1 MNLILVIGTRRIYV
15 DIRHINAPT
24 TIDGIKELIA
34 PDVGI
39 PAKDQCIL
47 QKYPWPIGYK
57 EMRGEQTLGEC
68 GIITPNVQLFV
79 YSSTDPVVMRVRDYE
94 EREREMREIRE
105 RLTQIFLRQLLR
117 ERLNRKKPE
126 DPSKKI

>member
-39 PAKDQCIL
+39 PAEDQCIL
-47 QKYPWPIGYK
+47 LEYPGPTGYK

-68 GIITPNVQLFV
+68 GIITPNVQLFLWP
-79 YSSTDPVVMRVRDYE
+79 STDPVVMRVRDYE
-94 EREREMREIRE
+94 EREREMREMIE
-105 RLTQIFLRQLLR
+105 RLTQIFQRQLLR